1 MNFNFLGKAL
11 EYTRQE
17 LTKKYRGKAVS
28 EEEILDDIHDC
39 MEQFGQDND
48 LPEGWWMSY
57 GDIHDIFVMLQEY
70 VNNMFE
76 TPQQTSTI
84 MGTIKTIISIVS
96 NWRIVV
102 LTLMF
107 ALTLLL
113 AMADV
118 DNFLLLCV
126 TKIMAVILGYVTNK
140 LSKSWDKEGYLK
152 ELEVF
157 NDNEEED

>member
-1 MNFNFLGKAL
+1 
-11 EYTRQE
+11 
-17 LTKKYRGKAVS
+17 
-28 EEEILDDIHDC
+28 
-39 MEQFGQDND
+39 
-48 LPEGWWMSY
+48 
-57 GDIHDIFVMLQEY
+57 
-70 VNNMFE
+70 
-76 TPQQTSTI
+76 

-96 NWRIVV
+96 NWRIDA

-118 DNFLLLCV
+118 DNFLLLCA
-126 TKIMAVILGYVTNK
+126 TKIVAVILGYLTSN

-157 NDNEEED
+157 NDNNQEEE

>member
-1 MNFNFLGKAL
+1 
-11 EYTRQE
+11 
-17 LTKKYRGKAVS
+17 
-28 EEEILDDIHDC
+28 
-39 MEQFGQDND
+39 
-48 LPEGWWMSY
+48 
-57 GDIHDIFVMLQEY
+57 
-70 VNNMFE
+70 
-76 TPQQTSTI
+76 

-96 NWRIVV
+96 NWRIDA

-118 DNFLLLCV
+118 DNFLLLCA
-126 TKIMAVILGYVTNK
+126 TKIAAVILGYLTSN

-157 NDNEEED
+157 NDNNQEEE

>member
-1 MNFNFLGKAL
+1 MNLLEKAL

-17 LTKKYRGKAVS
+17 LTKKYRCKAVS
-28 EEEILDDIHDC
+28 EEEILDDIQDC

-57 GDIHDIFVMLQEY
+57 GGIHDIFVMLQEH

-84 MGTIKTIISIVS
+84 MGTIKLIISIAS
-96 NWRIVV
+96 NWRIDA
-102 LTLMF
+102 LTLMY

-113 AMADV
+113 AVADV
-118 DNFLLLCV
+118 DNFALLV
-126 TKIMAVILGYVTNK
+126 STKITAVILGYLTIK